1 MTRNEAEIKLKKIFG
16 FDKFYNDQWTVIEK
30 LLSGQRILLIE
41 KTGYG
46 KSLCYQFP
54 ATQFEGT
61 TIIFSPLIALMRD
74 QVQKLQNSGYVVK
87 AINSNQSDEE
97 NNFVIQEAIENKIKI
112 LYIAPERME
121 NISFRNV
128 VRTIKIS
135 MVVVDEAHC
144 ISVWGHDFRTAYRK
158 IIDLVKLL
166 PVAFPVLA
174 TTATATKKVQE
185 DVLQQIGKNVLCV
198 RGSLLR
204 HNLELSV
211 IHVNSEDEKMIWIG
225 QNINKL
231 EGTGII
237 YCGTQITTDIYSKWL
252 EYLKI
257 NAIAYNGGL
266 DPASRQAIEFGLIN
280 NSYKCVVS
288 TNALGMGIDKPDI
301 RFIIHVQTP
310 QSPIHYYQEI
320 GRAGR
325 DNLPSKIILFF
336 NPNDDL
342 NLPKAFIEGGRPSLS
357 KYQKVINV
365 VKENRL
371 GERQLIKATNL
382 KQNQL
387 RVIKA
392 DLIEQG
398 IINEVVE
405 GKSKKYEYKFGA
417 PNLNTQAF
425 EELRQAKF
433 KDLDEMI
440 KYINLETCRMRFL
453 CEYLGDIHDKNCM
466 ICDNDTKKQLAVNIT
481 EEWTNKLEE
490 YRNTYFPILEVA
502 SGALVDGVAASYYG
516 VSNVGQAIHR
526 SKYEN
531 GGDFPDFLLKL
542 TLKAFR
548 KHYGQEK
555 FDLVVYVPP
564 TISGSLVKNFAEK
577 IARVLNFPISH
588 QLQKTRVTQPQKEFQ
603 NGWLKND
610 NVQGAFTYQTNNEL
624 IGKNILLIDDIFDS
638 GHTIKEI
645 GKILSNFGALKI
657 APLVIAK
664 TIGSNI

>member
-1 MTRNEAEIKLKKIFG
+1 
-16 FDKFYNDQWTVIEK
+16 
-30 LLSGQRILLIE
+30 
-41 KTGYG
+41 
-46 KSLCYQFP
+46 
-54 ATQFEGT
+54 
-61 TIIFSPLIALMRD
+61 
-74 QVQKLQNSGYVVK
+74 
-87 AINSNQSDEE
+87 
-97 NNFVIQEAIENKIKI
+97 
-112 LYIAPERME
+112 
-121 NISFRNV
+121 
-128 VRTIKIS
+128 
-135 MVVVDEAHC
+135 
-144 ISVWGHDFRTAYRK
+144 
-158 IIDLVKLL
+158 
-166 PVAFPVLA
+166 
-174 TTATATKKVQE
+174 
-185 DVLQQIGKNVLCV
+185 
-198 RGSLLR
+198 
-204 HNLELSV
+204 
-211 IHVNSEDEKMIWIG
+211 
-225 QNINKL
+225 
-231 EGTGII
+231 
-237 YCGTQITTDIYSKWL
+237 
-252 EYLKI
+252 LKI
-257 NAIAYNGGL
+257 NSIAYNGGL
-266 DPASRQAIEFGLIN
+266 DPASRQAIEAGLIN

-325 DNLPSKIILFF
+325 DNKPSKIILFY
-336 NPNDDL
+336 NPTEDL

-357 KYQKVINV
+357 KYQKVINAL
-365 VKENRL
+365 KENRL
-371 GERQLIKATNL
+371 GERQLIKVTNL

-405 GKSKKYEYKFGA
+405 GRNKKYEFKFGA
-417 PNLNTQAF
+417 PNLNPQSF

-440 KYINLETCRMRFL
+440 KYINLETCRMKFL
-453 CEYLGDIHDKNCM
+453 CEYLGDTHEKNCM
-466 ICDNDTKKQLAVNIT
+466 ICDNDTKKLLTVNLT
-481 EEWTNKLEE
+481 EDWTNKLEE

-502 SGALVDGVAASYYG
+502 AGALVDGVASSYYG
-516 VSNVGQAIHR
+516 VSNVGQALHR

-548 KHYGQEK
+548 KHFGQEK

-588 QLQKTRVTQPQKEFQ
+588 QLQKTRQTQPQKEFQ
-603 NGWLKND
+603 NGWLKTD
-610 NVQGAFTYQTNNEL
+610 NVQGAFTYQTSNDL
-624 IGKNILLIDDIFDS
+624 IGKSILLIDDIFDS

-645 GKILSNFGALKI
+645 GKILSNFGAVKI

-664 TIGSNI
+664 TIGSDI